1 MPTGFSMNVLANISG
16 NDLIEFQITVP
27 ENNYFAVQFGRDFNN
42 TDTVIFQGNGS
53 VVDAL
58 WRDGE
63 PVPTPD
69 QAHPNS
75 TEKNVQSYN
84 QSFSSL
90 DGITSINAS
99 RYMRSVDPFDFNV
112 TCEKNYELSWLAN
125 QKTQDFTIPYEQS
138 GFFNLK
144 IGNIT
149 DDQCKIT
156 MLKSN
161 GAAMVQVA
169 SIILMMI

>member
-1 MPTGFSMNVLANISG
+1 MPTGFSMNALANISG

-53 VVDAL
+53 VIDAL
-58 WRDGE
+58 WLDGD

-69 QAHPNS
+69 HELSIS
-75 TEKNVQSYN
+75 TEKNVHSYN
-84 QSFSSL
+84 QSFSTL

-99 RYMRSVDPFDFNV
+99 RQMRSVDPFDFNV
-112 TCEKNYELSWLAN
+112 TCERNYELTWLAN
-125 QKTQDFTIPYEQS
+125 QNTQDFTVPYEQF
-138 GFFNLK
+138 GYINLK

-161 GAAMVQVA
+161 GAAMVRVV
-169 SIILMMI
+169 SMIFMMI